1 MAYIVGEGKI
11 SFLEGEGKKV
21 FGQIKT
27 SLSKVMP
34 MLLHG
39 LLLY

>member
-11 SFLEGEGKKV
+11 SFLEGEGNKV

-27 SLSKVMP
+27 PLPKVMP